1 MKQQVLID
9 GWWIRQATE
18 AEKTADHA
26 SFSQVPCADKDG
38 WVFTKNAEQIQKV
51 LLENSLLDER
61 VAVGETERCA
71 WIEQEDWIYRCDFHC
86 DNDSLEQGKRNYLNF
101 KGVDL
106 FADFYLNG
114 EWIGSHDNMLIP
126 KRIEVTGKL
135 QKENHLMVYFYSTR
149 KRMDALFA
157 AMPEEFQRNS
167 KPHCMLRKG
176 QIEFGDAGKVSMI
189 NVGLYA
195 DVLLEVIDL
204 AEITWP
210 DIETTLD
217 FWHRFAD
224 IHYTLHGSGTL
235 GTAYFTTAL
244 YSPSGILLHEEQIP
258 LLSETPEWQASSS
271 IRVPSPEL
279 WWPIHYGKQ
288 PLYRLVFSLYAD
300 GRLLDTAERQ
310 IGIREVKKTGDM
322 RFRINGKEIK
332 QWGALLEPFNGL
344 THRWDSR
351 KCREMLD
358 LTEHANINTLRIWGG
373 SMQFEDE
380 LYNECDRRGILLW
393 HEFCLSWHP
402 TPDTEEYS
410 RQYRREAEYEVRRV
424 KHHPCVLLYSG
435 GNESLV
441 GLIEG
446 LPDHPAFGWKAFMK
460 DFKEVCQ
467 KLDPNRFYLDSSP
480 CGGDYPS
487 DPAGRRLPSAL
498 LHLPPCGDAI
508 PSLCL

>member
-1 MKQQVLID
+1 MILKQQVLID

-18 AEKTADHA
+18 AEKTADHT

-38 WVFTKNAEQIQKV
+38 WVFTKNAEQVQKV

-86 DNDSLEQGKRNYLNF
+86 DNDFLGQGKRIYLNF

-135 QKENHLMVYFYSTR
+135 QKENHLMVSFYSTR

-244 YSPSGILLHEEQIP
+244 YSPSGILLHEEQKMC
-258 LLSETPEWQASSS
+258 
-271 IRVPSPEL
+271 IRDSVNFAGL
-279 WWPIHYGKQ
+279 IDI
-288 PLYRLVFSLYAD
+288 LAD
-300 GRLLDTAERQ
+300 
-310 IGIREVKKTGDM
+310 IG
-322 RFRINGKEIK
+322 NPGKEHD
-332 QWGALLEPFNGL
+332 P
-344 THRWDSR
+344 
-351 KCREMLD
+351 
-358 LTEHANINTLRIWGG
+358 RIAT
-373 SMQFEDE
+373 
-380 LYNECDRRGILLW
+380 
-393 HEFCLSWHP
+393 P
-402 TPDTEEYS
+402 TPNRDDGNH
-410 RQYRREAEYEVRRV
+410 RPGR
-424 KHHPCVLLYSG
+424 PGLLPG
-435 GNESLV
+435 V
-441 GLIEG
+441 
-446 LPDHPAFGWKAFMK
+446 
-460 DFKEVCQ
+460 
-467 KLDPNRFYLDSSP
+467 P
-480 CGGDYPS
+480 CGGGRGAWPQDCGFLRLS
-487 DPAGRRLPSAL
+487 HPAGVC
-498 LHLPPCGDAI
+498 CGDGE
-508 PSLCL
+508 